1 MAAAGETVGG
11 RTSGWHEWRVADLMR
26 GVNLYV
32 GHVTK
37 ILGPGGYIESSY
49 DLATA
54 NPPPPAC
61 AGPGLL
67 RASYLIEHT
76 KGSVHLDTCRGPRGP
91 ETIRV
96 RGDALDGSRSE
107 A

>member
-1 MAAAGETVGG
+1 
-11 RTSGWHEWRVADLMR
+11 MR
-26 GVNLYV
+26 SVNLYV
-32 GHVTK
+32 GHGTK

-49 DLATA
+49 DLAAA

-76 KGSVHLDTCRGPRGP
+76 KGSVHLASCRGPCGP

-96 RGDALDGSRSE
+96 RGDALNGSQRE